1 MKSNLHSSYW
11 LARLLGLTML
21 LLANQAA
28 QAQAVRGL
36 ANVAGK
42 WGSGTPMIAAGGD
55 AHGWQVA
62 PFAAGEKMTWGNWGM
77 AA

>member
-28 QAQAVRGL
+28 QA
-36 ANVAGK
+36 
-42 WGSGTPMIAAGGD
+42 
-55 AHGWQVA
+55 
-62 PFAAGEKMTWGNWGM
+62 
-77 AA
+77 